1 MIRRCKTNFP
11 GNKNF
16 DDTYQL
22 NFHIFLWNLI
32 LKVLFFIQ
40 QSISKILQL
49 NFVLV
54 IIQMDMFFLQD
65 ICIHSNSSIENS
77 FDSIELECKEIFLY
91 SSLSRHLIFNF
102 RYASQLAISLYQAK
116 SRVFVKKYLAFESQS
131 LFKKKFLNKFKIS
144 IPFTAATARLRL
156 VYQFFLKFL
165 PGASF

>member
-1 MIRRCKTNFP
+1 MQRNIP
-11 GNKNF
+11 V
-16 DDTYQL
+16 
-22 NFHIFLWNLI
+22 FLT
-32 LKVLFFIQ
+32 
-40 QSISKILQL
+40 
-49 NFVLV
+49 
-54 IIQMDMFFLQD
+54 
-65 ICIHSNSSIENS
+65 
-77 FDSIELECKEIFLY
+77 
-91 SSLSRHLIFNF
+91 LSRHLIFNF